1 MGDGLSESLRPFF
14 LSACPHFYSCPTL
27 CPPQTHLT
35 ESACR
40 IVKALLIS
48 SDNEVVV
55 ENLKLMAL
63 MSEIPSIRTKL
74 INIEVLTTLVVLL
87 QTNSKNETVASP
99 ALMTVANLCHAPEH
113 LCTSLQHRNAEE
125 GVYQDFW
132 KVEVIEQIVVEGEV
146 EQGEEGKAKALK
158 EAGGSGSDEEEE
170 EEEDDEEEEEEVK
183 TKGKKIVKKYKTSFN
198 TLLVCATCAHSCW
211 KYNNPRYVCWCFCCM
226 LVVFFVYILMPI
238 QNLKTHASNHCGRRR
253 YMRALCCCI

>member
-1 MGDGLSESLRPFF
+1 MKEGLSESLRPFF

-211 KYNNPRYVCWCFCCM
+211 KYNNPRFVLVFLLYFNADPEFENTCIKSLWASSLYASIM
-226 LVVFFVYILMPI
+226 LLYLIVMFY
-238 QNLKTHASNHCGRRR
+238 
-253 YMRALCCCI
+253 

>member
-1 MGDGLSESLRPFF
+1 
-14 LSACPHFYSCPTL
+14 
-27 CPPQTHLT
+27 LT

-170 EEEDDEEEEEEVK
+170 EEEDDDEEEEEEVK

-211 KYNNPRYVCWCFCCM
+211 KYNNPRFV
-226 LVVFFVYILMPI
+226 LVFLLPI
-238 QNLKTHASNHCGRRR
+238 QNLKTHAPNHCGRRR
-253 YMRALCCCI
+253 LINMTITIHTNCFFSDVPYFLNFQVPRAHERDLPMHWFQRVGFLQS